1 MGKKEEGIEV
11 SPFGNHKL
19 KLMSQILCEKQTTF
33 PK

>member
-11 SPFGNHKL
+11 SLFGNHKL
-19 KLMSQILCEKQTTF
+19 KLMSQILSKKQMTF